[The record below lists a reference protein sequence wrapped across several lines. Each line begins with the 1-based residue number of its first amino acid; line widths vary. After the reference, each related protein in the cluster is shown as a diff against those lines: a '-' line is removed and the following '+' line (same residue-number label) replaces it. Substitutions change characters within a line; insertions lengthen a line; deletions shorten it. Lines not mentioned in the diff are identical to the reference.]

1 MEAAQKGAV
10 KAAQAGKEVLV
21 RWASLQ
27 RRSEDLVLFATSS
40 AAPARPGDQDSLGR
54 EGLAFA
60 ALSERWQDQRFMFC
74 INVHGEILRFHIS
87 SFAAAS

>member
-1 MEAAQKGAV
+1 MGFSSAK
-10 KAAQAGKEVLV
+10 K
-21 RWASLQ
+21 
-27 RRSEDLVLFATSS
+27 RRSLVFFGASRT
-40 AAPARPGDQDSLGR
+40 APARPGVQDSLGR

-87 SFAAAS
+87 SFAAAT